1 MKRKNIKLKNPFR
14 RSFYIAMSVG
24 CIILSMTFL
33 CINWVSNSKKIEKNA
48 QEKVGL
54 LMDEWEIQLQQMKNI
69 ALDIVS
75 NYEFYP
81 SYYEI
86 NIVNELNMLKTFK
99 QYAHQI
105 SITKNYFLDYGGE
118 RIYKSSGGTIDF
130 NLFLREKS
138 TNEEELQRF
147 RTELRENNI
156 DFGGIV
162 GEPRVISIS
171 DEIYVLIPFEVGGK
185 AKDDI
190 AVLGFEIEKNSLKE
204 RFDIACG
211 GLEGH
216 MTLYCDDEIIYFTEK
231 NTQKK
236 YSEIK
241 TVLQSGNYMIRYEM
255 QEDLFVNNSVFLLI
269 ILLFLLDGF
278 IVIGFSELFAKKTY
292 APLKKIEDKFLEGL
306 ANFDKGDSLE
316 KVEAMLDAMKE
327 QNDMLSLRVL
337 ENKKMIRDQVLKS
350 IIEGWSF
357 EKSYP
362 QLERADVFLPGPL
375 YCVIGVF
382 FCGKNSLTREVL
394 SKIQKEVETLMNEE
408 IDEYI
413 YGLCDFENKILWCIC
428 SNVDTEAMNSFI
440 EMLCEIIPS
449 IEDEIEVGVGGV
461 YDEFE
466 KVTVSWMES
475 MEIIRMK
482 KEHNSEN
489 NTDIF
494 VYDFKK
500 MQQILGAMGNGDE
513 RLALEK
519 LEAFV
524 NAAGTDNISML
535 MLHVISADFLSGV
548 RDLCDKCNIDVAKL
562 NVGLFVPINRLSAF
576 ESAAKRMILDF
587 VKCYDDKKQ
596 YKLTEEGKRI
606 CKYIEAHFAEYDISC
621 ENVAEHFG
629 VGRAVVRQAVQAQVG
644 KTYRDY
650 IVFLRIEYA
659 KDLLLQG
666 DVSVAELCVKVG
678 YGNVSHFVKLFR
690 EVTGVTPARY
700 RKMVSD

>member
-33 CINWVSNSKKIEKNA
+33 CINWVSISKKIEKNA
-48 QEKVGL
+48 QDKVRL

-86 NIVNELNMLKTFK
+86 NVVNELNMLKTFK

-138 TNEEELQRF
+138 TNEEEVQRF
-147 RTELRENNI
+147 RTELREKNI

-185 AKDDI
+185 AKDAI

-204 RFDIACG
+204 RFDIACS

-216 MTLYCDDEIIYFTEK
+216 VTLYCDDEIIYSTEE
-231 NTQKK
+231 NAQKK
-236 YSEIK
+236 FNEIT
-241 TVLQSGNYMIRYEM
+241 TVLQSGNYIIKYEM
-255 QEDLFVNNSVFLLI
+255 QEDLLANSSVFLLI

-292 APLKKIEDKFLEGL
+292 EPLKKIEDKYLEGL
-306 ANFDKGDSLE
+306 AHFDKGDSLK

-337 ENKKMIRDQVLKS
+337 ENKKMMRDQVLKS
-350 IIEGWSF
+350 IIEGRFS
-357 EKSYP
+357 EKNNP
-362 QLERADVFLPGPL
+362 QMEKVDIFLPGPL
-375 YCVIGVF
+375 YCVVGMF
-382 FCGKNSLTREVL
+382 LCGENNVAREILSQTQEEVESLTN
-394 SKIQKEVETLMNEE
+394 KEF
-408 IDEYI
+408 DEYV
-413 YGLCDFENKILWCIC
+413 YGLCDYENEILWCIC
-428 SNVDTEAMNSFI
+428 SNNDTEAMNSFI
-440 EMLCEIIPS
+440 EMLCEIVANM
-449 IEDEIEVGVGGV
+449 EDEMRVGVGGT

-475 MEIIRMK
+475 IEIIRMK
-482 KEHNSEN
+482 KKNNNEN
-489 NTDIF
+489 NIDTY

-548 RDLCDKCNIDVAKL
+548 RDLCDKCNIDVAEL
-562 NVGLFVPINRLSAF
+562 NIGLFVQINRLSSF
-576 ESAAKRMILDF
+576 EGAAKKMILDF
-587 VKCYDDKKQ
+587 IKCYDEKKQ
-596 YKLTEEGKRI
+596 HKLTEEGKKI
-606 CKYIEAHFAEYDISC
+606 CKYIEVHFAEYDISC
-621 ENVAEHFG
+621 ESVAEHFG

-650 IVFLRIEYA
+650 IVYLRIEYA
-659 KDLLLQG
+659 KDLLRHG
-666 DVSVAELCVKVG
+666 NVSVNELCEKVG

>member
-1 MKRKNIKLKNPFR
+1 MKRKNIRLKNPFR

-33 CINWVSNSKKIEKNA
+33 CINCVSNSKKIEKNA
-48 QEKVGL
+48 QDKVRI

-81 SYYEI
+81 SYYEM
-86 NIVNELNMLKTFK
+86 NVVNELNMLKTFK

-105 SITKNYFLDYGGE
+105 SITKNFFLDYGGE
-118 RIYKSSGGTIDF
+118 RIYNSSGGTIDF

-147 RTELRENNI
+147 RTELREKNV
-156 DFGGIV
+156 DFGGMV
-162 GEPRVISIS
+162 GAPRVIPIF

-185 AKDDI
+185 VKDAI
-190 AVLGFEIEKNSLKE
+190 AILGFEIEKNSLKE
-204 RFDIACG
+204 RFDIACS

-216 MTLYCDDEIIYFTEK
+216 MTLYCDDEIIYSTEE

-236 YSEIK
+236 YNEIT
-241 TVLQSGNYMIRYEM
+241 TVLQSGNYIIRYEM
-255 QEDLFVNNSVFLLI
+255 QKDLFVNSSIFLLV

-292 APLKKIEDKFLEGL
+292 EPLKKIEDKYLECF
-306 ANFDKGDSLE
+306 APFEKGDSLE

-337 ENKKMIRDQVLKS
+337 ENKKMMRDQVLKS
-350 IIEGWSF
+350 IIEGWFS
-357 EKSYP
+357 EKNNP
-362 QLERADVFLPGPL
+362 QIEMADIFLPGPL
-375 YCVIGVF
+375 YCVVGMF
-382 FCGKNSLTREVL
+382 LCGENSAAREILSQTQREVE
-394 SKIQKEVETLMNEE
+394 SLMNKEF
-408 IDEYI
+408 DEYV
-413 YGLCDFENKILWCIC
+413 YGLCDFENEILWCIC
-428 SNVDTEAMNSFI
+428 SNNDTGAMNSFI
-440 EMLCEIIPS
+440 EMLFEIVANV
-449 IEDEIEVGVGGV
+449 EDEMRVEVGGV

-475 MEIIRMK
+475 MENIRMK
-482 KEHNSEN
+482 KKTNNEK
-489 NTDIF
+489 NTDTY

-513 RLALEK
+513 RLALKK

-524 NAAGTDNISML
+524 NATGTDNISVL
-535 MLHVISADFLSGV
+535 MLHVISADFLSGI
-548 RDLCDKCNIDVAKL
+548 RDLCDKCNINITEL
-562 NVGLFVPINRLSAF
+562 NVGSFVSINRLSAF
-576 ESAAKRMILDF
+576 ERAAKKMILDF
-587 VKCYDDKKQ
+587 IKCYDDKKQ
-596 YKLTEEGKRI
+596 HKLTEEGKMI

-621 ENVAEHFG
+621 ENVAEHFN
-629 VGRAVVRQAVQAQVG
+629 VGRAIVCQAVQTQIG
-644 KTYRDY
+644 KTYREY
-650 IVFLRIEYA
+650 IIFLRIECA
-659 KDLLLQG
+659 KELLRQE
-666 DVSVAELCVKVG
+666 DISVNQLCEKVG
-678 YGNVSHFVKLFR
+678 YGNVSHFIKLFR

-700 RKMVSD
+700 KKMVSD